1 MEEKQGLERYE
12 LTALQVAFLYD
23 MINQEDLD
31 DIAKKGIAFTIR
43 SVFVIDPS
51 KKVCTAHPAIKLTH
65 EPLTPPVVLT
75 FRISNADY
83 PRRFV

>member
-1 MEEKQGLERYE
+1 MERYG

-51 KKVCTAHPAIKLTH
+51 KKASTAHVGVKPTH
-65 EPLTPPVVLT
+65 AQVLVSQLVFKSWT
-75 FRISNADY
+75 WSADY
-83 PRRFV
+83 LGRSV